1 MRAFVFFTLI
11 TLLSSQLK
19 AQHSMLEPFQVRA
32 QKLGLVYVTD
42 ISLPGRPVR
51 FDYQSIDSAQP
62 RLYISHMGANSVIVF
77 DLESR
82 KIVGEVRGIPAPTGI
97 LNVPGLN
104 RVYVSASA
112 ANKVYVV
119 NSSNLKVVGTIRTR
133 RFPDGIALDPVND
146 RLFVSDEVGK
156 SVTVIGTH
164 TDKVVANIAM
174 DGEVGNTH
182 YDSSSGLVYST
193 VQTRDELVA
202 IDPNALRIL
211 KRYKLEGCKGPHGF
225 YIDAKTRYAIITGE
239 DDASYVVFDLADHKI
254 LSRGSVGRG
263 PDVLAFDEIT
273 HRLYI
278 ASESGVVTVLKVS
291 EGKVT
296 KVGEAF
302 FEDHAHTVSV
312 DAASHLV
319 FFPLQNLGGH
329 PVLRI
334 MKASD

>member
-1 MRAFVFFTLI
+1 MKAFVFFTLI

-19 AQHSMLEPFQVRA
+19 AQHSMVEPFQVRA

-42 ISLPGRPVR
+42 ISLPGGPVR
-51 FDYQSIDSAQP
+51 FDYQSISPAQP

-97 LNVPGLN
+97 LNVPSLN

-112 ANKVYVV
+112 ANKIYVV

-156 SVTVIGTH
+156 SVTVIDTH

-202 IDPNALRIL
+202 IDPNTLKIL
-211 KRYKLEGCKGPHGF
+211 KRYKLAGCKGPHGF
-225 YIDAKTRYAIITGE
+225 Y
-239 DDASYVVFDLADHKI
+239 L
-254 LSRGSVGRG
+254 
-263 PDVLAFDEIT
+263 
-273 HRLYI
+273 
-278 ASESGVVTVLKVS
+278 
-291 EGKVT
+291 
-296 KVGEAF
+296 
-302 FEDHAHTVSV
+302 
-312 DAASHLV
+312 
-319 FFPLQNLGGH
+319 
-329 PVLRI
+329 
-334 MKASD
+334 